1 MSDSIEGVSSSAPGD
16 GSSLPSP
23 ASTPAPSP
31 DHAGSGP
38 AAQDAPSASPSD
50 ARPDDH
56 AALLGV
62 VKQVTRPEN
71 SGSEGRSASQQG
83 SAVAPQQATGAPQSA
98 PPTADPL
105 DIDPSAQ
112 ELEGFAPPT
121 RKRVERLLKQ
131 RNDARVEIERLKEPA
146 GKWQQL
152 YGYLTQHKLAAEDV
166 NLLLGIGAHMRAG
179 NWRAVRDGMAPYWQL
194 ANEALGDMLP
204 QDLQARV
211 SNGEITQDMA
221 AEMSRIRH
229 QNIRLNGMQKASEQ
243 EANQVASQ
251 QNAQAVN
258 NAVTAW
264 EQQIIQ
270 RDPDYAR
277 KAGAVL
283 RNSQAL
289 MSQHQ
294 GAMTPADAVRIAQ
307 QAYDEVNG
315 WAGQW
320 RPAQNTPIR
329 PGPQGTRAINGARPE
344 PRNLM
349 EAALL
354 GLQRSRATT
363 H

>member
-1 MSDSIEGVSSSAPGD
+1 MSDSIEGVSSSAPSD
-16 GSSLPSP
+16 GTSVPSP

-38 AAQDAPSASPSD
+38 AAQDAPTASPSD

-62 VKQVTRPEN
+62 VRQVTRPEN
-71 SGSEGRSASQQG
+71 SGSEGRSVNPNQG
-83 SAVAPQQATGAPQSA
+83 PATGT
-98 PPTADPL
+98 PPAASPASPDPL

-112 ELEGFAPPT
+112 ELEGFTPPT
-121 RKRVERLLKQ
+121 RKRVERLLQQ
-131 RNDARVEIERLKEPA
+131 RNQARVEIERLKEPA
-146 GKWQQL
+146 AKWEQL
-152 YGYLTQHKLAAEDV
+152 FGYLSQHKLAPEDV

-194 ANEALGDMLP
+194 ANEALGDVLP

-211 SNGEITQDMA
+211 SSGEVTQEMA
-221 AEMSRIRH
+221 AEMSRMRH
-229 QNIRLNGMQKASEQ
+229 QNIRLNGIRQASEQ
-243 EANQVASQ
+243 EATQAASQ

-283 RNSQAL
+283 RSSQAL

-294 GAMTPADAVRIAQ
+294 GTMTPADAVRIAQ

-315 WAGQW
+315 WTGQW
-320 RPAQNTPIR
+320 RPPQTQPIR
-329 PGPQGTRAINGARPE
+329 PGPQGTRVVNGARPE

-349 EAALL
+349 EAAIL